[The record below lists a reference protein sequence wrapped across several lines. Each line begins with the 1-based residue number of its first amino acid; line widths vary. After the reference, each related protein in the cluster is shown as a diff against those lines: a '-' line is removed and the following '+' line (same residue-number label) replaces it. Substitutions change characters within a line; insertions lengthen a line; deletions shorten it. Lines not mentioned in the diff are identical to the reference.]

1 MAREELKLKMPG
13 KLKKY
18 LIQDWEAITKNEQV
32 ISSET
37 LHSFF
42 SYT

>member
-18 LIQDWEAITKNEQV
+18 LITDWEAITKNEQV
-32 ISSET
+32 RAHIISLMT
-37 LHSFF
+37 RR
-42 SYT
+42 